1 MRIIAFIPARYH
13 STRFLKGQTGPPTPK
28 SLALIHIKRTNQ
40 YKPMIQRVYECA
52 VCCRDLSEVYVTTDD
67 ERIVACVE
75 DFGGR
80 AILTEKKHP
89 SGTDRIAEAAQK
101 MGLGKG
107 DLVLNIQGDQP
118 NFHRD
123 CISQMIAPLMDDPE
137 IPMGTLQ
144 FPITGE
150 KDVQNPFN
158 IKVVSDE
165 EGFALY
171 FSHSPIP
178 CYRDEGP
185 NQKHYKHLGFYAY
198 RMDFLVKFVN
208 FPVGVLE
215 SAEKLE
221 QLRALEN
228 GFRIKVIE
236 SPYDSIEVDR
246 PEDIKRAEDQIARE
260 DYCKGDRGEI
270 V

>member
-1 MRIIAFIPARYH
+1 MKIVAFIPARYH
-13 STRFLKGQTGPPTPK
+13 STRFFQGQTSGPPTPK
-28 SLALIHIKRTNQ
+28 PLALIHIRPTNQ

-52 VCCRDLSEVYVTTDD
+52 LCCRNLSEVYVTTDD

-75 DFGGR
+75 GFGGR
-80 AILTEKKHP
+80 AMLTGEKHP
-89 SGTDRIAEAAQK
+89 SGTDRIAEAARK
-101 MGLGKG
+101 MGLEKD
-107 DLVLNIQGDQP
+107 DLVVNIQGDQP
-118 NFHRD
+118 NFHPI
-123 CISQMIAPLMDDPE
+123 CISLMITPLIENPDLLMS
-137 IPMGTLQ
+137 TLM
-144 FPITGE
+144 FPIRGE

-158 IKVVSDE
+158 IKVVTDE

-178 CYRDEGP
+178 FYRDCGP
-185 NQKHYKHLGFYAY
+185 GQRHYKHLGFYAY
-198 RMDFLVKFVN
+198 RMDFLVKFASL
-208 FPVGVLE
+208 PVGVLE

-246 PEDIKRAEDQIARE
+246 PEDVKRVEEQIARE
-260 DYCKGDRGEI
+260 DYCKGF
-270 V
+270 

>member
-1 MRIIAFIPARYH
+1 
-13 STRFLKGQTGPPTPK
+13 
-28 SLALIHIKRTNQ
+28 
-40 YKPMIQRVYECA
+40 MIQRVYECA
-52 VCCRDLSEVYVTTDD
+52 LCCPDLSEVYVTTDD

-80 AILTEKKHP
+80 AILTGKKHP

-107 DLVLNIQGDQP
+107 DLLVNIQGDQP

-123 CISQMIAPLMDDPE
+123 SISQMIAPLLDDPE
-137 IPMGTLQ
+137 IPMSTLQ
-144 FPITGE
+144 FPITGK

-165 EGFALY
+165 EGYALY

-178 CYRDEGP
+178 CYRDGGP
-185 NQKHYKHLGFYAY
+185 NQRHYKHLGFYAY
-198 RMDFLVKFVN
+198 RMDFLIKFASL
-208 FPVGVLE
+208 PIGVLE

-221 QLRALEN
+221 QLRVIEN

-246 PEDIKRAEDQIARE
+246 QEDIKRAEDQIARE
-260 DYCKGDRGEI
+260 DYCKVD
-270 V
+270 